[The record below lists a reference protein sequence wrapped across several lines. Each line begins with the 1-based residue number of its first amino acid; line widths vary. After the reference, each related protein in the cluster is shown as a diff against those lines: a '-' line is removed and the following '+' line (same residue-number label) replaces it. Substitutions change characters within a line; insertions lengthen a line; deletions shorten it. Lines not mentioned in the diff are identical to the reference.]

1 MASKTNYV
9 GEKADLSEDTESEML
24 TLKETTTP
32 SAKVN
37 YGKIYTKSDNNVY
50 FQDGA
55 GVEHVLA
62 GRVDFKSYAL
72 ATPGIAGTR
81 YIGGFYQAPAA
92 HSVLNQGALTQTYGT
107 ALRAKGAHAFLV
119 ASAAGTATGGSGAVT
134 IVVSGVSI
142 TSAGVRNDADSEVIV
157 ADITAM
163 STDAYYETTKR
174 WLGQVTYTLT
184 VGATGHTAYAAT
196 FNYGFAKHDDF
207 GNRNFVVTDFDLV
220 VTGGAT
226 DNGFDVKL
234 AIHCTTGWVYSAAA
248 FVPGCSDIICQLSTD
263 YGTND
268 NIVANQNFSY
278 KRTGL
283 TTAVTGS
290 DAEGI
295 IITIT
300 TTANNAIE
308 YGTAVIGVEYA

>member
-1 MASKTNYV
+1 MANTGNMKVSKSLKSDTVVEYTNDAGITIDGIKIIDNTV
-9 GEKADLSEDTESEML
+9 ALPEI
-24 TLKETTTP
+24 TTP
-32 SAKVN
+32 SAIEN

-196 FNYGFAKHDDF
+196 FNYGFAKYDDF

-226 DNGFDVKL
+226 DNGFDVSWL
-234 AIHCTTGWVYSAAA
+234 FIAQPVGYIQQQ
-248 FVPGCSDIICQLSTD
+248 PLSRD
-263 YGTND
+263 
-268 NIVANQNFSY
+268 V
-278 KRTGL
+278 
-283 TTAVTGS
+283 
-290 DAEGI
+290 
-295 IITIT
+295 
-300 TTANNAIE
+300 
-308 YGTAVIGVEYA
+308 VI